1 MDGNAQT
8 DVSNRKNLG
17 MFCGEIEQ
25 TRTFISETSFVK
37 IIFNVN
43 NFTEETYFSFDS
55 RVELQKEVS
64 ETGEEVALIQME
76 EIKIWMAGSRNV
88 AKRIQVNVC
97 VVNELE

>member
-64 ETGEEVALIQME
+64 NAGEDAAITQME
-76 EIKIWMAGSRNV
+76 WRKMLVAGSRN
-88 AKRIQVNVC
+88 
-97 VVNELE
+97 

>member
-64 ETGEEVALIQME
+64 EAD
-76 EIKIWMAGSRNV
+76 KYR
-88 AKRIQVNVC
+88 
-97 VVNELE
+97 

>member
-64 ETGEEVALIQME
+64 EAGREAALT
-76 EIKIWMAGSRNV
+76 EIEGRNMW
-88 AKRIQVNVC
+88 
-97 VVNELE
+97 VVESGN

>member
-64 ETGEEVALIQME
+64 EAGREAPLIHME
-76 EIKIWMAGSRNV
+76 GRNMWLAGSRNYL
-88 AKRIQVNVC
+88 KRMSVNVS
-97 VVNELE
+97 VIYLHW